1 MPLTIRPI
9 SAEDRP
15 DWAALWTDYLAFYDT
30 RLPPE
35 VFDAT
40 FSRLLGAAPQHG
52 LIATQGGRAVGLA
65 HYMFHP
71 HNWHIAPVCYLQ
83 DLYARPEHRGQGVGA
98 A

>member
-52 LIATQGGRAVGLA
+52 
-65 HYMFHP
+65 
-71 HNWHIAPVCYLQ
+71 
-83 DLYARPEHRGQGVGA
+83 
-98 A
+98 